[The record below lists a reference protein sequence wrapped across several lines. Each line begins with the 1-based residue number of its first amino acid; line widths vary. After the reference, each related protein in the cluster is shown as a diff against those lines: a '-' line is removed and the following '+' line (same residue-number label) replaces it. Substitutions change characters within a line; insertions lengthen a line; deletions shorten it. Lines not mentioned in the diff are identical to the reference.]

1 MPLSNILSA
10 VSDQSWTP
18 LSKEEIFEPFTYI
31 AAQPGKGVRRDLL
44 RAFNLWMNVPEGKL
58 AIISSIVGNLHHASL
73 MLDDIEDDSKLR
85 RGRPVTH
92 RIFGIPQTVNTATY
106 VHCLAHQELCGLQ
119 SPHLEHGEL
128 VKILIDELICLHH
141 GQGLDILW
149 RDSAHCPTENEYIEM
164 VKGKTG
170 GLLRI
175 GVRLMMACAVTNVE
189 SDYVPL
195 INLLGVFYQIRD
207 DLMNLRSSVYSASK
221 GFAED
226 LEEGK
231 FSFPIV
237 HAVQTDP
244 TSRQMLNVL
253 QQRPTSPTLK
263 TYTIDYMEH
272 ETNSFEYTLSILNGL
287 ECEIRKEID
296 NFGGNEALSKIIDVL
311 HVGATDF
318 L

>member
-10 VSDQSWTP
+10 VLNQSWTP
-18 LSKEEIFEPFTYI
+18 ISKDEIFEPFTYI

-85 RGRPVTH
+85 RGKPATH

-106 VHCLAHQELCGLQ
+106 VHCLVHQELYSLQ
-119 SPHLEHGEL
+119 N
-128 VKILIDELICLHH
+128 ELICLHH

-149 RDSAHCPTENEYIEM
+149 RDSAHCPKENEYIEM

-207 DLMNLRSSVYSASK
+207 DLMNLRSSVYSARK

-237 HAVQTDP
+237 HAMICSSCVD
-244 TSRQMLNVL
+244 VL

-263 TYTIDYMEH
+263 TYAIDYMEH
-272 ETNSFEYTLSILNGL
+272 GTNSFKYTLSILNGL
-287 ECEIRKEID
+287 ECEIRKEMD

-311 HVGATDF
+311 HVEATDF